1 MLAAEAKRILPRF
14 RFIVSGAKRT
24 PRGFPMADDVEKA
37 ILYAFDQSGAV
48 APDLRERAVG
58 YLHDVQVGA
67 LVRRE
72 RTKHD

>member
-1 MLAAEAKRILPRF
+1 
-14 RFIVSGAKRT
+14 
-24 PRGFPMADDVEKA
+24 MADDVEKA
-37 ILYAFDQSGAV
+37 IPYAFDQSGAV